1 MLISSQMARAI
12 PEDSPLHPFI
22 LYSPNSAF
30 KLACEIVRPSFA
42 DFDTNLSLSPRAEAE
57 FTERDGGIER
67 GRQWGGGR
75 DFHQEDEN
83 QTRGVPWILDDVP
96 LTRP

>member
-12 PEDSPLHPFI
+12 PDDSPLHPFI

-42 DFDTNLSLSPRAEAE
+42 DFDTNLSLP
-57 FTERDGGIER
+57 R
-67 GRQWGGGR
+67 GRKRSLPKEMEGLSVG
-75 DFHQEDEN
+75 DS
-83 QTRGVPWILDDVP
+83 GVAAGTFIRRTKIRLEESHGS
-96 LTRP
+96 LMMSL

>member
-12 PEDSPLHPFI
+12 PDNSPLHPFI

-42 DFDTNLSLSPRAEAE
+42 DFDTNLSLP
-57 FTERDGGIER
+57 R
-67 GRQWGGGR
+67 GRKRSLPKEMEGLSVGCYAGR
-75 DFHQEDEN
+75 VVGCSQGSSADAIRYP
-83 QTRGVPWILDDVP
+83 RGMEQSG
-96 LTRP
+96 